1 MNTTAKAT
9 RGSGDKEQRIL
20 EAAKVLFARYGIKKT
35 SIEEIAQYAGLGKG
49 TIYLYFKSKDEIFA
63 SICGTIKANLMQ
75 EVEDSLRPLTLPQE
89 KLRMLIYTRL
99 RFFDRLSKEFGL
111 TAESPVEKEYNP
123 SLESAKLEMSK
134 IQIELIYGI
143 IKEGMERGDF
153 HTASPEV
160 TAFSIYYALEALSRP
175 WQCGGRMLDIDEKIN
190 ATVTLFLDGLLR
202 R

>member
-1 MNTTAKAT
+1 MNTTTKTT

-63 SICGTIKANLMQ
+63 SICGTIKSNLMQ

-123 SLESAKLEMSK
+123 SLESAKVEMSR
-134 IQIELIYGI
+134 IQIKLIHGI
-143 IKEGMERGDF
+143 IEEGIQRGDF

-160 TAFSIYYALEALSRP
+160 TAFSIYFALEALSRP
-175 WQCGGRMLDIDEKIN
+175 WQCEGRMLDIDEKIN